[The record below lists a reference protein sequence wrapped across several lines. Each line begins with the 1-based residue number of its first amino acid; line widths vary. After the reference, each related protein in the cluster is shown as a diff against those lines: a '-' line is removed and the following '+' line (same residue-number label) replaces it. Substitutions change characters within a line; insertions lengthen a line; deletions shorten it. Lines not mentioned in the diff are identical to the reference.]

1 MGSGHQ
7 PEHVMEALLALL
19 AEAPELRVGQSIAL
33 ATHRLTGQF
42 DPFNV
47 EDAQLAKALARQGE
61 SQETESSQG
70 GESPSWRERGPWL

>member
-1 MGSGHQ
+1 MDSGHQ

-19 AEAPELRVGQSIAL
+19 AEAPELRVGQAIAL

-47 EDAQLAKALARQGE
+47 EDAQLAKALSRL
-61 SQETESSQG
+61 TEEYRRANST
-70 GESPSWRERGPWL
+70 R